1 MNTRAQDD
9 VKPYPL
15 GEPIRD
21 EAQEQAE
28 RWEPVDPSRPY
39 LQRSTTTGMMRNVK
53 PEPPAQF
60 PLIWNLGGHP

>member
-28 RWEPVDPSRPY
+28 RWEPVDPANPY
-39 LQRSTTTGMMRNVK
+39 LQRSTTTGRLRNVK
-53 PEPPAQF
+53 PPP
-60 PLIWNLGGHP
+60 PGGNAP